1 MPLDTSLR
9 SRTPEQ
15 TEALA
20 RPLLRP
26 LRLSNPTEITR
37 LDRLG
42 VPVFV
47 SRRRGAGALGV
58 HAGKGLVARDAR
70 LGAIMEGIE
79 HAVAQRASAVAR
91 PRRIPLDALI
101 ASWPRRLALA
111 DFAPRLGVDMRA
123 PRSIAALRC
132 EDLLGGGGA
141 LLPAEL
147 LLVAPAGEAPQ
158 AAEPALFGWSTNGLA
173 SGNTLQEA
181 TLHGLLEVLERDT
194 IALDAARSEAAA
206 VACDGL
212 PPALAQRAARWAEDG
227 VQLELRWLP
236 NAVGLPCFEATLHEP
251 GHPVTPRARGWGL
264 HLDREV
270 ALVRAVSEAAQSRL
284 CRLHRASAAGRAFY
298 AELPALRVAPDE
310 RVHAAAAVPRR
321 ELAFDAVPT
330 LPCASVRKAL
340 QAVLARL
347 ARAGFR
353 HVFRHRL
360 RLPAGGPD
368 LHGLQVVKVVVPGC
382 ETVLGPHPRMGPR
395 LFARVTGRGDV
406 QRSVNRS

>member
-1 MPLDTSLR
+1 MRLDTSLR
-9 SRTPEQ
+9 SRAPGQ

-20 RPLLRP
+20 RPLMRA
-26 LRLSNPTEITR
+26 LRLSNPTDITR

-47 SRRRGAGALGV
+47 SRRRGAGALSV
-58 HAGKGLVARDAR
+58 HAGKGLVAQDAR

-79 HAVAQRASAVAR
+79 HAVAQRASAGAT
-91 PRRIPLDALI
+91 PRRIPLDALV

-111 DFAPRLGVDMRA
+111 DFAPRLGVDTRA
-123 PRSIAALRC
+123 PRSIPALRC
-132 EDLLGGGGA
+132 EDLIGGASA

-147 LLVAPAGEAPQ
+147 LLVAPAVEAPQ
-158 AAEPALFGWSTNGLA
+158 APEPALFGWSTNGLA
-173 SGNTLQEA
+173 SGNTLPEA

-194 IALDAARSEAAA
+194 IALHAARSEAAA
-206 VACDGL
+206 VACNGL
-212 PPALAQRAARWAEDG
+212 PTALAQRAARWAADG
-227 VQLELRWLP
+227 VQLQLRWLP

-270 ALVRAVSEAAQSRL
+270 ALARAVSEAAQSRL

-298 AELPALRVAPDE
+298 AELPALNRGAADE
-310 RVHAAAAVPRR
+310 RVQAAAAAPRR
-321 ELAFDAVPT
+321 EVAFDAVPT
-330 LPCASVRKAL
+330 LPCASVREAL

-347 ARAGFR
+347 PRAGFR

-368 LHGLQVVKVVVPGC
+368 LRGLQVVKVVVPGC

-395 LFARVTGRGDV
+395 LFARVTGGPG
-406 QRSVNRS
+406 